1 MGGAKE
7 RRGERDE
14 KVCIIDAVQYNTTI
28 QIHGLMQTWSYGIQ
42 NEQAPFRC
50 DATPYQ
56 ISIPIPNIATPNAKQ
71 ASS

>member
-28 QIHGLMQTWSYGIQ
+28 QIHGLMQTWSSA
-42 NEQAPFRC
+42 EW
-50 DATPYQ
+50 
-56 ISIPIPNIATPNAKQ
+56 IAYMHKIGHP
-71 ASS
+71 SSRLWYTK